1 MTARLRGALRERADQ
16 VEPYDL
22 YRGAIDLARRRRRRG
37 RILAAAAAVLA
48 VVLTAIVPLDRP
60 GRDLPAAPPA
70 APGSLPNRVGVP
82 LWGTSEVENA
92 PIGAASVVFGAPDW
106 WPLGS
111 KGDLALVGAH
121 EDVYGISHDPENF
134 RYAGEH
140 AVLSPSGTRLAT
152 VGSVIDLDT
161 GDHTPLPRLDADL
174 VVPQAWSPDG
184 RRLAVTAYT
193 ADGERFTSATL
204 HLVDPVAGTSRV
216 ISDLDPR
223 TDRDGYTVAFSRDGG
238 RLAFQSGAIV
248 TVTSMDGR
256 VISRFRAVD
265 DSRLAGKGSW
275 TPDGFGLT
283 LLRQSRCCDGAD
295 YPSRWKLIMVDPAT
309 GEERSTPAI
318 RELTDLVAVRLLG
331 WSPSGEAVITASY
344 PFAGIDVTGFET
356 GGARLGEGLTDYEW
370 VRKTEVWAVSPF
382 TTPRTLLTGP
392 DLQIRS
398 VDVADDVISGGVIR
412 AARPPS
418 GLGPY
423 LRNALILT
431 IVGLLTLLAIRLRRR
446 RRSGPRS

>member
-48 VVLTAIVPLDRP
+48 VALTVIAPLNRP
-60 GRDLPAAPPA
+60 GRDLPAAPAA
-70 APGSLPNRVGVP
+70 APGSLPDRVGVP
-82 LWGTSEVENA
+82 LWGTSEVEDR

-106 WPLGS
+106 WLPGS
-111 KGDLALVGAH
+111 KDDLALVGAH
-121 EDVYGISHDPENF
+121 EDVYGISHDPGVL
-134 RYAGEH
+134 RYAGEQ
-140 AVLSPSGTRLAT
+140 AVLSPDGTRLAT
-152 VGSVIDLDT
+152 VGSVIDLGT
-161 GDHTPLPRLDADL
+161 GDHTALPGLGADR

-184 RRLAVTAYT
+184 RLLAVTAYT
-193 ADGERFTSATL
+193 TDGETLTSASL
-204 HLVDPVAGTSRV
+204 YLVDPGAGTSRV

-248 TVTSMDGR
+248 TVISMDGQ
-256 VISRFRAVD
+256 VINRFTAAD
-265 DSRLAGKGSW
+265 GSHLAGKGAW

-309 GEERSTPAI
+309 GAERSTPAI

-331 WSPSGEAVITASY
+331 WSPTGEAVVTASH

-356 GGARLGEGLTDYEW
+356 GGARLGEGHTAYEW
-370 VRKTEVWAVSPF
+370 IRSTEVWAVGPF
-382 TTPRTLLTGP
+382 TAPRTLLTGP
-392 DLQIRS
+392 DLHIRS
-398 VDVADDVISGGVIR
+398 VDVADDVISAGVVR

-418 GLGPY
+418 GLGPH
-423 LRNALILT
+423 LRHALLVTIATILT
-431 IVGLLTLLAIRLRRR
+431 LMVFRLRGRR
-446 RRSGPRS
+446 LGRPRP

>member
-48 VVLTAIVPLDRP
+48 VALTVIVPLDRP
-60 GRDLPAAPPA
+60 GQDLPAAPPGT
-70 APGSLPNRVGVP
+70 PGSLPDEVGVP
-82 LWGTSEVENA
+82 LWGTSEVEA
-92 PIGAASVVFGAPDW
+92 EPIGAASVVFGAPDW

-140 AVLSPSGTRLAT
+140 AVLSPDGTRLAT
-152 VGSVIDLDT
+152 VGSVIDLGT
-161 GDHTPLPRLDADL
+161 GDHTPLPRLGADL
-174 VVPQAWSPDG
+174 VVPQAWSPGG
-184 RRLAVTAYT
+184 RLLAVTAYT
-193 ADGERFTSATL
+193 TDDEILTSASL
-204 HLVDPVAGTSRV
+204 YLVDPGAGTFRV
-216 ISDLDPR
+216 IRDLDPR

-238 RLAFQSGAIV
+238 KLAYQTGAIV
-248 TVTSMDGR
+248 AVTTVDGQS
-256 VISRFRAVD
+256 ISRFTAAD
-265 DSRLAGKGSW
+265 GSHLAGKGAW
-275 TPDGFGLT
+275 TPDGAGLT

-295 YPSRWKLIMVDPAT
+295 YPSRWKLTMVDAIT
-309 GEERSTPAI
+309 GEERSVPAI

-331 WSPSGEAVITASY
+331 WSRTGEAVVTASH
-344 PFAGIDVTGFET
+344 PFAGIDVAGFET

-398 VDVADDVISGGVIR
+398 VDVADDVISGGLIR

-418 GLGPY
+418 GLGPH

-431 IVGLLTLLAIRLRRR
+431 VAGLLALLAIRLRKRR
-446 RRSGPRS
+446 RGDPRS

>member
-22 YRGAIDLARRRRRRG
+22 YHGALTLARRRRRRG
-37 RILAAAAAVLA
+37 RILAAVAAVLA
-48 VVLTAIVPLDRP
+48 VALTVIVPLDRP
-60 GRDLPAAPPA
+60 GRDLPAAPPT

-82 LWGTSEVENA
+82 LWGTSEVEDR

-111 KGDLALVGAH
+111 KGALALVGAH
-121 EDVYGISHDPENF
+121 EDVYGISHDPRNF
-134 RYAGEH
+134 RYAGEQ
-140 AVLSPSGTRLAT
+140 AVLSPDGTRLAT
-152 VGSVIDLDT
+152 VGAVIDLGT
-161 GDHTPLPRLDADL
+161 GDHTPLPGLGADW

-193 ADGERFTSATL
+193 ADGEKFTGATL
-204 HLVDPVAGTSRV
+204 YLVDPAAGTSRV

-238 RLAFQSGAIV
+238 RLAYQSGAIV
-248 TVTSMDGR
+248 RVTSMDGQM
-256 VISRFRAVD
+256 ISRFRAVD
-265 DSRLAGKGSW
+265 DSRLAGKGAW
-275 TPDGFGLT
+275 TPDGVGLT

-309 GEERSTPAI
+309 GVERSTPAI

-331 WSPSGEAVITASY
+331 WSPTGEAVVTASY
-344 PFAGIDVTGFET
+344 PFAGIDVAGFET
-356 GGARLGEGLTDYEW
+356 GGARLGEGLTDYERI
-370 VRKTEVWAVSPF
+370 RKTEVWAVSPF

-398 VDVADDVISGGVIR
+398 VDVADDVISGGLIR

-423 LRNALILT
+423 LRNALLVT
-431 IVGLLTLLAIRLRRR
+431 IAATLTLIVIRVRRR
-446 RRSGPRS
+446 RLGQPRS